1 MKLVLIRHG
10 QSIYNLEN
18 KFTGWKDV
26 DLTDKGRNE
35 AIKAGDLLKK
45 NQFLFDYA
53 YTSNLKRAQETLSI
67 ILDRLDSN
75 LIPVYDK
82 ALNERDYGDLIGRNK
97 ADAAKEFGED
107 QVQIWRRSYDL
118 PPPGGESLKMTC
130 DRVLPYFERILNQ
143 VLNNNTIII
152 SAHGNSIRAIVK
164 KIFNYSSELILKTE
178 IGWCEP
184 WVFKFNKDGTIEDFE
199 ILKID
204 HLSNSNVPEMPI
216 LKADTGG

>member
-130 DRVLPYFERILNQ
+130 DRVLPYFKRILNQ

-204 HLSNSNVPEMPI
+204 HLTNSNVPEMPI
-216 LKADTGG
+216 LKVDTGG